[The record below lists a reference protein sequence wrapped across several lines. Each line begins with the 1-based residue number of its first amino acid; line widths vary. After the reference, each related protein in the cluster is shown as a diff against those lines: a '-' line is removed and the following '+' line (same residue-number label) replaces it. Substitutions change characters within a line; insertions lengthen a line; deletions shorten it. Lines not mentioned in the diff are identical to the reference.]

1 MNVADSVVALIGNT
15 PMVRIN
21 HLTTKKDASLYAK
34 LEWCN
39 IGGSVKDRV
48 AKYLIEYAEAAGK
61 LTKDKVILEATSGNT
76 GIALAMIAAARGYSI
91 TLVMPESVSVERRM
105 IIKAYGADLVLSPK
119 AGGTGGAIELKR
131 EMFAEDQERYVD
143 IDQFRDPVN
152 VLAHYQTLGREIL
165 EQLGGTL
172 DTVVVGIG
180 TGGTGA
186 GVSKRVKEHDPGI
199 RVVGVTPALG
209 LSIQGLRNPRENN
222 PTQLFNPEQYD
233 EVVELTGFEME
244 ACIETARKAAR
255 LEGLFL
261 GYSAGAILCIAIRE
275 ARRLG
280 NGKRVVAVLPDDG
293 YKYLS
298 TNLYSD
304 EGDGASDSIL

>member
-1 MNVADSVVALIGNT
+1 MNVANSVVDLIGNT

-21 HLTTKKDASLYAK
+21 HLTTEKDASLYAK

-39 IGGSVKDRV
+39 IGGSVKDRL

-61 LTKDKVILEATSGNT
+61 LSKDKVILEATSGNT
-76 GIALAMIAAARGYSI
+76 GIALAMIAAARGYKI
-91 TLVMPESVSVERRM
+91 ILVMPESVSMERRR
-105 IIKAYGADLVLSPK
+105 IIRAYGADLILSPR

-131 EMFAEDQERYVD
+131 QMLAEDPELYVD

-152 VLAHYQTLGREIL
+152 ILAHYQTLGKEIL

-172 DTVVVGIG
+172 HTVVVGIG

-186 GVSKRVKEHDPGI
+186 GVSRRVKENDPRI
-199 RVVGVTPALG
+199 RVIGVTPSLG
-209 LSIQGLRNPRENN
+209 VSIQGLRNPRENN
-222 PTQLFNPEQYD
+222 PTQLFHPEDYD
-233 EVVELTGFEME
+233 EVVELTDFELE
-244 ACIETARKAAR
+244 ACIEVARKAAK

-261 GYSAGAILCIAIRE
+261 GYSAGAILCVALRE
-275 ARRLG
+275 TRRLG
-280 NGKRVVAVLPDDG
+280 NGKNVVAILPDDG

-298 TNLYSD
+298 TNLFSD
-304 EGDGASDSIL
+304 EGDT